1 MAFFWAKTLG
11 GESAVKLLNKFGIL
25 EQGKLYMRLAL
36 TNALRQILYK
46 MPVVFCLKIDQFYM
60 LKWNTSNCTYL
71 MKKVQK
77 AVVSNPLSV
86 LMIFEKLYFYGK
98 EQLPNLGQ
106 FYSDPPWAWSTA
118 KEVKWDGIKLS
129 KTSMRRKLLSCLPKV
144 GSPY

>member
-60 LKWNTSNCTYL
+60 LK
-71 MKKVQK
+71 
-77 AVVSNPLSV
+77 
-86 LMIFEKLYFYGK
+86 
-98 EQLPNLGQ
+98 
-106 FYSDPPWAWSTA
+106 
-118 KEVKWDGIKLS
+118 
-129 KTSMRRKLLSCLPKV
+129 
-144 GSPY
+144 